1 MVHPDEDAISVGR
14 WSGAAVRTG
23 RVFGK
28 LIGWCIAVRV
38 WGLGLGGVFI
48 VQLTTKIA
56 CVVVQPNTN
65 GVRWH
70 GNPWPGVV
78 DDRDQ
83 VSASLRFAS
92 TSETSSSSAQP
103 NPHPNLHPR
112 GAATTKP

>member
-92 TSETSSSSAQP
+92 LRF
-103 NPHPNLHPR
+103 NF
-112 GAATTKP
+112 